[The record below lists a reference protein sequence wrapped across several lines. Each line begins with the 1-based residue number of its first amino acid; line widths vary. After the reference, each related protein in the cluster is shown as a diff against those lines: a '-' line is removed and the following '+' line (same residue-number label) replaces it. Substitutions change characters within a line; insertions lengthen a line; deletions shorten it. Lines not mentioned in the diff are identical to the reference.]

1 MYRKLSQLG
10 LIAAPLFLLA
20 GGAWAQTTSLE
31 GDVKGDDGQPV
42 KGALVKI
49 ERKDIRGNY
58 KVKTDKKGHYFHAG
72 LPIGTYKIT
81 VEIEGKDRDVVD
93 NVRSRL
99 GDPLPINFDLQALK
113 QKQEALQRAAE
124 SGTLTNEQTRE
135 MSAEQRAAVDKS
147 MKERLAVLAKNKAL
161 SDSFNQGMTAFNAKQ
176 CEVAAQAFTK
186 AAEVD
191 PKQVVVW
198 QQLAEAY
205 TCLAGQKTG
214 AEHDAAL
221 GKALDAYQK
230 ALELKPDDAASH
242 NNYGLALVRAKK
254 FKEALDELGKA
265 AQLDPPGAGKYY
277 YNLGAVLTNNG
288 QLDAAG
294 EAFKKAIEA
303 DPKYAPAQYQY
314 GLYLVGKA
322 QMGADNRLLP
332 PPGTKEAFQKYLEL
346 EPNGPYAQP
355 CKDMIATL
363 DSSIQTQYQNPDA
376 AKKGKKK

>member
-10 LIAAPLFLLA
+10 LIAAPLFLLV

-31 GDVKGDDGQPV
+31 GDVKGEDGQPV
-42 KGALVKI
+42 KGAWVKI

-81 VEIEGKDRDVVD
+81 VEVEGKDLDMVD

-113 QKQEALQRAAE
+113 KRQEALQRAAE

-176 CEVAAQAFTK
+176 CDVAAQAFTK

-205 TCLAGQKTG
+205 TCLSGQKTG

-221 GKALDAYQK
+221 TKALEAYQK

-242 NNYGLALVRAKK
+242 NNYGLALVRSKK
-254 FKEALDELGKA
+254 FQEALDELGKA

-294 EAFKKAIEA
+294 QAFKKAIEA

>member
-1 MYRKLSQLG
+1 MHDPEKSDSG
-10 LIAAPLFLLA
+10 IVATKPTNKA
-20 GGAWAQTTSLE
+20 GRPVAEPVERRVGTE
-31 GDVKGDDGQPV
+31 GNARELYP
-42 KGALVKI
+42 A
-49 ERKDIRGNY
+49 
-58 KVKTDKKGHYFHAG
+58 
-72 LPIGTYKIT
+72 
-81 VEIEGKDRDVVD
+81 
-93 NVRSRL
+93 
-99 GDPLPINFDLQALK
+99 NFDLQALK

-135 MSAEQRAAVDKS
+135 MTAEQRAAVDKS

-176 CEVAAQAFTK
+176 CDVAAQAFTK

-221 GKALDAYQK
+221 GKALEAYQK

-277 YNLGAVLTNNG
+277 YNLGAILVNIG
-288 QLDAAG
+288 QSVPAA
-294 EAFKKAIEA
+294 EAFKKAIETDPNYA
-303 DPKYAPAQYQY
+303 DAYYQY
-314 GLYLVGKA
+314 GVSLVSKA
-322 QMGADNRLLP
+322 SYGADGKVTP
-332 PPGTKEAFQKYLEL
+332 VPGTVEALQKYLAL
-346 EPNGPYAQP
+346 APTGQFAQP
-355 CKDMIATL
+355 AKDMLTTL
-363 DSSIQTQYQNPDA
+363 SASVDVSYKNPN
-376 AKKGKKK
+376 AKEAPKKKK